1 MPAQRKEPVID
12 KGAYTLTD
20 RVKLTWREAR
30 DLAARPE
37 APREP
42 VLAPETKSA
51 PAEEPAAA
59 APAPAPAP
67 AAPAPKAEAP
77 REPQPLVL
85 TDEERTA
92 IAVMLA
98 PAVEAAVRESL
109 GELIGLSVSNASA
122 RIKADIDRALSGAV
136 AEALSKEVAKLDLST
151 VIRR

>member
-20 RVKLTWREAR
+20 RVKLTWREVR
-30 DLAARPE
+30 GLASQPD

-42 VLAPETKSA
+42 VLSPEAKGASA
-51 PAEEPAAA
+51 PQAAAPAAAA
-59 APAPAPAP
+59 APAPAPKP
-67 AAPAPKAEAP
+67 AAP

-98 PAVEAAVRESL
+98 PAVEAAVRQSL
-109 GELIGLSVSNASA
+109 GDLISISVNNASA

-136 AEALSKEVAKLDLST
+136 AEALSKEVAKLDLSS

>member
-20 RVKLTWREAR
+20 RVKLTWREVR
-30 DLAARPE
+30 GLASQPD

-42 VLAPETKSA
+42 VLSPEAKGA
-51 PAEEPAAA
+51 PAPQAAAAAPAKAAAA
-59 APAPAPAP
+59 APAPKPA
-67 AAPAPKAEAP
+67 AP

-98 PAVEAAVRESL
+98 PAVEAAVRQSL
-109 GELIGLSVSNASA
+109 GDLISISVNNASA

-136 AEALSKEVAKLDLST
+136 AEALSKEVAKLDLSS